1 MNVTYMMHQCLR
13 LERMILEALVVTKKA
28 VIVYVSLLQ
37 MLMELVVGFR
47 IRAIIYTKSFRRR
60 RVSFASKYIG
70 FLNHFKNNITE
81 YEASHMIEILFA
93 LEQICALEH
102 FKKAIQMLGPLQA
115 HYVNQIV

>member
-13 LERMILEALVVTKKA
+13 LERTILEALVVTKKA

-60 RVSFASKYIG
+60 RVSLVLKYIG
-70 FLNHFKNNITE
+70 SLKHTVD
-81 YEASHMIEILFA
+81 
-93 LEQICALEH
+93 
-102 FKKAIQMLGPLQA
+102 AIDVQT
-115 HYVNQIV
+115 

>member
-60 RVSFASKYIG
+60 RVSFVSKYIG
-70 FLNHFKNNITE
+70 FLKNNITE
-81 YEASHMIEILFA
+81 YEASYMIEMLYA
-93 LEQICALEH
+93 L
-102 FKKAIQMLGPLQA
+102 
-115 HYVNQIV
+115 